1 MIADEQRRLEDC
13 TTPFDSL
20 VARQFRSVTH
30 APDLVRTS
38 LRKVVHDYVTGWGIV
53 LSQTPR
59 ERRRK
64 KRLWDRRTSERQAFR
79 RPVCVHKAHWGECS
93 SNDSRPLLIDP
104 CDEQY
109 LVHDLSESGI
119 GLTSDTP
126 PKSRLVVLKFDSW
139 QGPPVELL
147 VQLRWRKRVGPHN
160 YRCGGNILGVLAPE
174 PKSR

>member
-1 MIADEQRRLEDC
+1 MIADEQIRLDDC
-13 TTPFDSL
+13 STPFDSL

-30 APDLVRTS
+30 GPDLVRSS

-79 RPVCVHKAHWGECS
+79 RPVCVHKAQWGECS
-93 SNDSRPLLIDP
+93 PNESPPLLVDP
-104 CDEQY
+104 RDLLY
-109 LVHDLSESGI
+109 LVHDLSEAGI

-126 PKSRLVVLKFDSW
+126 PKSRLVVLKFDFW

-147 VQLRWRKRVGPHN
+147 VQLRWRKRVSLHN
-160 YRCGGNILGVLAPE
+160 YRSGGTILGVLAPE
-174 PKSR
+174 SHTR

>member
-1 MIADEQRRLEDC
+1 MIADEQIQLEDR
-13 TTPFDSL
+13 TTSFDSL
-20 VARQFRSVTH
+20 VTCQFRSVTH
-30 APDLVRTS
+30 GPDLVRSS

-79 RPVCVHKAHWGECS
+79 RPVWVHKAQWGECS
-93 SNDSRPLLIDP
+93 PNQSRPLLVDP
-104 CDEQY
+104 RDVLY
-109 LVHDLSESGI
+109 LVHDLSAAGI

-147 VQLRWRKRVGPHN
+147 VQLRWRKRIGPHN
-160 YRCGGNILGVLAPE
+160 YRCGGTLLGVLAPE
-174 PKSR
+174 SQTR